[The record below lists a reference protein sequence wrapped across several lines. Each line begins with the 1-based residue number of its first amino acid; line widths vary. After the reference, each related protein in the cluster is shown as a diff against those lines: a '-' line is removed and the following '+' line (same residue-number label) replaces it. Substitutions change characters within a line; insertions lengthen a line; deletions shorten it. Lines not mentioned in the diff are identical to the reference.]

1 MIQYRLEQAELA
13 VTKSAR
19 KVEIAR
25 KTAEEK
31 AKALEEK
38 ERRRR

>member
-19 KVEIAR
+19 KLEKAR
-25 KTAEEK
+25 KASEVK